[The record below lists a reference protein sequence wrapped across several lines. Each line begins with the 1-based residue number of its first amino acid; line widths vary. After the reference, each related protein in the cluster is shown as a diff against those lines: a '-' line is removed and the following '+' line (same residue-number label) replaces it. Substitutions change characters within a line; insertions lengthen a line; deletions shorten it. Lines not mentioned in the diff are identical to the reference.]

1 MGKGV
6 GPDGGGGGE
15 GEGGGGGHK
24 NATDSLRTKNKQYD
38 GYTSSRALKTAH
50 GEAKTAHGEAKTAH
64 GEAKTAHEEAYNLPV
79 QHPAMFRVVLPL
91 FHNVLSLA
99 TVSP

>member
-1 MGKGV
+1 MAQPSLTFDLVTRGDLAHMGNRERELGRMVGAEGKGK
-6 GPDGGGGGE
+6 GA
-15 GEGGGGGHK
+15 GGHK

-50 GEAKTAHGEAKTAH
+50 GEA
-64 GEAKTAHEEAYNLPV
+64 YNLPV
-79 QHPAMFRVVLPL
+79 QHPAMFMVVLPL